1 LQGATLPVNKSYQ
14 SRSIVE
20 LSHASFLF
28 SVLTGET
35 PSTGHKVDAPGTRL
49 PPGKHPDFL
58 FEDTRGQKYVF
69 EVTRLVTP
77 ELYRVEEFAWRHIS
91 SPLNEM
97 LPGTYALWFS
107 LDGTSRYGIAPAAAN
122 GIVNDVRRRFQQGQL
137 ADRFRPAPG
146 FLIEKLDSTGHSLRP
161 MVLAKDLPYDLRAD
175 DPAAIALEGQFR
187 RAIHEASSKFESYP
201 GRSVL
206 LLDISQSGLD
216 IEFHA
221 MSLGGESGLMAAWI
235 ARLRPELAKVPEI
248 YLEPGVR
255 AWTADEPPQRILAG
269 TRYTDQQRGFYVRL
283 RPPPVVPC

>member
-1 LQGATLPVNKSYQ
+1 
-14 SRSIVE
+14 
-20 LSHASFLF
+20 
-28 SVLTGET
+28 
-35 PSTGHKVDAPGTRL
+35 
-49 PPGKHPDFL
+49 
-58 FEDTRGQKYVF
+58 
-69 EVTRLVTP
+69 
-77 ELYRVEEFAWRHIS
+77 
-91 SPLNEM
+91 
-97 LPGTYALWFS
+97 
-107 LDGTSRYGIAPAAAN
+107 
-122 GIVNDVRRRFQQGQL
+122 
-137 ADRFRPAPG
+137 
-146 FLIEKLDSTGHSLRP
+146 